1 LNWSGWRLSEDIVVE
16 LAAAAEKE
24 PAQGYTGIEAAEL
37 DFVQYLDTDNS
48 DYILSDWPEERVVA
62 SAGVGKGQARV
73 PERLFLGLAHNSEA
87 DEEAMAEFVVV
98 EVGEAIVAA
107 ERVVGPIG

>member
-1 LNWSGWRLSEDIVVE
+1 M
-16 LAAAAEKE
+16 
-24 PAQGYTGIEAAEL
+24 
-37 DFVQYLDTDNS
+37 QYWNTDNS
-48 DYILSDWPEERVVA
+48 DYILSDWSEERVA

-73 PERLFLGLAHNSEA
+73 PERLLLGLAHIPEA

>member
-1 LNWSGWRLSEDIVVE
+1 
-16 LAAAAEKE
+16 
-24 PAQGYTGIEAAEL
+24 
-37 DFVQYLDTDNS
+37 VQYLDTDNS
-48 DYILSDWPEERVVA
+48 DHYILAGWPEERVA

-98 EVGEAIVAA
+98 EVGEPIVAA
-107 ERVVGPIG
+107 ERVVEPIG